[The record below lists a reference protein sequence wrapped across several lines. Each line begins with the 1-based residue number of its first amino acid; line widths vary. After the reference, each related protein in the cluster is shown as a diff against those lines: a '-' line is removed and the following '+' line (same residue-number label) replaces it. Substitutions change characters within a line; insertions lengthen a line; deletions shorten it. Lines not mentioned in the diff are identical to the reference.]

1 MLRFIR
7 PFVALYCSAL
17 MHAVT
22 SAQSGSVDPAFATG
36 AGADDQITAIVPLGT
51 GKILVAGYFTEFNGT
66 PIGGIARLNSDGTLD
81 NTFVSGTGFDNAVN
95 AMVVQPDGKIL
106 VGGTFGSYNGTAK
119 PGLVRLTANGGID
132 ATFSTPGVLGDIN
145 AIALQTDG
153 KLLIGGTGVANVG
166 GVTSNLARLTA
177 TGAID
182 ASFDVDPGPNSIVL
196 VNKQQADGKV
206 LVGGHFTAYH
216 GVSAGFC
223 NRVSSAG
230 ATDAAFQVGSGASS
244 IVRSIIVQPDGKI
257 LLAGSF
263 TMFNGTMSTRIVRLN
278 ANGTVDAGFA
288 TGSGANSIVHTMALQ
303 ADGKI
308 LIGGLFNLFNGT
320 SRNRVARLLTNGTL
334 DLGFDIG
341 VGANDV
347 VRALATL
354 PDGDILVGGG
364 FTQFDTSMRGR
375 LVKLDGGDGNVA
387 LSVKVLLEGPFNSVA
402 GTMSDGLRAGG
413 LVPLTE
419 PYSALGYVHVGG
431 GGEMTSAATLAVT
444 GNDAI
449 VDWVVVELRASA
461 NAQSVVAS
469 KSALLQRDGDV
480 VAPDGTSPLLVAAP
494 VGSYYIAVRHRN
506 HLAVMTAGTFV
517 LGSTS
522 TAVDLTLSATTT
534 FGNNARKTV
543 GTKQVLWAG
552 DATGNGTIAYTGVGN
567 DRDPILVAVGGT
579 VPTAVVNGQYTRTD
593 TNMDG
598 SIKYTGT
605 TNDRDGILVN
615 VGGTVPTAVRTAQLP

>member
-1 MLRFIR
+1 MLHFIR

-17 MHAVT
+17 LHAVT
-22 SAQSGSVDPAFATG
+22 SAQSGSVDQAFATG
-36 AGADDQITAIVPLGT
+36 TGADDQITAIVPLGT

-95 AMVVQPDGKIL
+95 AMVVQPDGKIV

-119 PGLVRLTANGGID
+119 PGLVRLSANGAID
-132 ATFSTPGVLGDIN
+132 ATFSTPGVQGGIN
-145 AIALQTDG
+145 TLALQSDG
-153 KLLIGGTGVANVG
+153 KLLIGGTGVAIVG
-166 GVTSNLARLTA
+166 GFTSNLARLTSG
-177 TGAID
+177 GAID

-196 VNKQQADGKV
+196 ANKQQTDGKV
-206 LVGGHFTAYH
+206 MVGGHFTAYH
-216 GVSAGFC
+216 GASAGFS

-230 ATDAAFQVGSGASS
+230 ATDPGFQVGSGASS
-244 IVRSIIVQPDGKI
+244 IVRAIVLQPDGKI

-278 ANGTVDAGFA
+278 TDGTVDPGFA

-303 ADGKI
+303 PDGKI
-308 LIGGLFNLFNGT
+308 LLGGLFNLFNGT
-320 SRNRVARLLTNGTL
+320 ARNRVARLLTNGAL

-341 VGANDV
+341 AGANDV

-354 PDGDILVGGG
+354 PDGDVLVGGG
-364 FTQFDTSMRGR
+364 FTQFDGATRGR
-375 LVKLDGGDGNVA
+375 LVRLNGGDGTVA
-387 LSVKVLLEGPFNSVA
+387 LSVKVLLEGPFNSVS
-402 GTMSDGLRAGG
+402 GVMGDGLRSGG
-413 LVPLTE
+413 LVPLSE

-431 GGEMTSAATLAVT
+431 GGEATSAAVLSTT

-449 VDWVVVELRASA
+449 VDWVVVELRSMS
-461 NAQSVVAS
+461 NAQAVVAT
-469 KSALLQRDGDV
+469 KSALVQRDGDV
-480 VAPDGTSPLLVAAP
+480 VGPDGTSPLQVTAP
-494 VGSYYIAVRHRN
+494 AGSYYVAVRHRN
-506 HLAVMTAGTFV
+506 HLGAMTAGTIT
-517 LGSTS
+517 LGTAT
-522 TAVDLTLSATTT
+522 TAVDLTVSGTAT
-534 FGNNARKTV
+534 FGTNARKTV

-552 DATGNGTIAYTGVGN
+552 DVTGNGTIAYTGAGN

-579 VPTAVVNGQYTRTD
+579 IPTAVVNGQYSRAD
-593 TNMDG
+593 VNMDG

-605 TNDRDGILVN
+605 SNDRDGILVN